1 MSIKNK
7 FVAGTFT
14 LLFILFFKY
23 SFTQDSILIYD
34 VATMSLTTQLMPA
47 YNNNTPSDSTEP
59 YFGTYGVTDMP
70 VIAPTVTYPNTEI
83 SLIQK
88 ASDYYTSL
96 NFPFTAVT
104 LIRYGLNVT
113 AAVIGKR
120 ALLVF
125 NYDIYY
131 PNSQQWRN
139 LSDTNPFYENGSIQ
153 YGFLKLT
160 PVRYYSRN
168 HPQQGVN
175 FAIIEVAED
184 IGDYS
189 GYFGLAYDT
198 VPNAYDSVL
207 LYNLSYP
214 NEGFPGHYSIPVN
227 GDTLCMKY
235 GYIPDSYPIFS
246 AYWGGNGEYVSPFF
260 DKNYRIHG
268 IRWSYSAVYKFRR
281 PDFYFA
287 KYVLESLLTT
297 TGDLVQNIF
306 LNIFPNPA
314 TNHITIEFDL
324 TETTNISIEIK
335 NILGQTV
342 KEIDSSLYSNGK
354 NKIEID
360 VSEFSQGLYFM
371 QLKSENEFISKKF
384 VKQ

>member
-1 MSIKNK
+1 MHKI
-7 FVAGTFT
+7 FVASI
-14 LLFILFFKY
+14 ILILSSRFVNGQI
-23 SFTQDSILIYD
+23 SQDSILIYD
-34 VATMSLTTQLMPA
+34 VATMSVATQLLPTF
-47 YNNNTPSDSTEP
+47 NNNTPSDSTNP
-59 YFGTYGVTDMP
+59 YFGVYGITDMP
-70 VIAPTVTYPNTEI
+70 DIPPALTYPNTEI
-83 SLIQK
+83 SIIQK

-96 NFPFTAVT
+96 NFPFTAIT
-104 LIRYGLNVT
+104 LIKYGLNVT

-125 NYDIYY
+125 NYDVYY
-131 PNSQQWRN
+131 PNYQQWRN

-153 YGFLKLT
+153 YGFTKLT
-160 PVRYYSRN
+160 PVRYYCRN
-168 HPQQGVN
+168 HPQQGLN

-214 NEGFPGHYSIPVN
+214 NEGFPNHYSTPVN

-287 KYVLESLLTT
+287 KHVLDSLLTGTNEIKT
-297 TGDLVQNIF
+297 TNWKVY
-306 LNIFPNPA
+306 PNPA
-314 TNHITIEFDL
+314 LDKL
-324 TETTNISIEIK
+324 TVELPTVPNDATIEIK
-335 NILGQTV
+335 NLLG
-342 KEIDSSLYSNGK
+342 EILYSEKFVASSN
-354 NKIEID
+354 NTINI
-360 VSEFSQGLYFM
+360 SEFSNGVYFI
-371 QLKSENEFISKKF
+371 QIRNEQKLSIKKF
-384 VKQ
+384 IKQ